1 MTTMNG
7 VVVAYDG
14 SDFAMQALDWAMDE
28 AEMRKLPLTVAHAWH
43 WPYGE
48 ASDEAKDHLRRAADH
63 VLWHGVSCARAT
75 SAVTE
80 VKGELW
86 KGSANDQL
94 VALSG
99 AADLLVVGSR
109 GLSRVPSMMIGSVAC
124 HVAAYAAC
132 PALVVRGP
140 GPIPAPLHPGPVV
153 VGVDG
158 TPGGRARPV
167 VEFAFA
173 EAALRQL
180 PLVAVRCGLTAPSF
194 GTSMALVPDLTLAE
208 EELGEALTAWQERY
222 PEVRVSARVTLDAPR
237 EALTSLSKQAGLI
250 VVGRRRFGHLGSTAD
265 PVLRHA
271 ACAVAVVAMAD

>member
-1 MTTMNG
+1 MNG
-7 VVVAYDG
+7 VVVGYDG

-63 VLWHGVSCARAT
+63 VLWHGVSCARST

-86 KGSANDQL
+86 QGEADDQL
-94 VALSG
+94 AALSG
-99 AADLLVVGSR
+99 SADLIVVGSR
-109 GLSRVPSMMIGSVAC
+109 GLSRIPSKMIGSVAC
-124 HVAAYAAC
+124 HVAAHAAC

-140 GPIPAPLHPGPVV
+140 GPVPAPLHPGPVV

-158 TPGGRARPV
+158 APGGRARPV

-194 GTSMALVPDLTLAE
+194 GTAMALVPDLTLAE
-208 EELGEALTAWQERY
+208 EALGEALTAWQERY
-222 PEVRVSARVTLDAPR
+222 PEVRVTAKVTLDAPR
-237 EALTSLSKQAGLI
+237 ETLTSLSAQAGLV

-265 PVLRHA
+265 PLLRHA
-271 ACAVAVVAMAD
+271 ACPVAVVAMAD